1 MNKAYYLVLALT
13 FAPMCGYA
21 QQHGE
26 PQGQAAERGH
36 EMPAT
41 RPSTFEQVD
50 HIRKE
55 LGLTQKQFDKVY
67 SAYSKYNK
75 AVYGDEPFSGMGGG
89 MPQGGRGGMGD
100 PVGGGMGGPGGGGM
114 GGPSGGGM
122 GGPGGGGMG
131 GPGGGGMGG
140 PGGGF
145 GGGRPEGMSS
155 NSGSNKAPK
164 EMTEKELEKR
174 RKKLEK
180 QEQKLEKSMRKALNS
195 DDLFGRWQ
203 EMHEKQKPHGG
214 PGMPPQPFDKPADA
228 EPEAVAK

>member
-1 MNKAYYLVLALT
+1 
-13 FAPMCGYA
+13 
-21 QQHGE
+21 
-26 PQGQAAERGH
+26 
-36 EMPAT
+36 
-41 RPSTFEQVD
+41 
-50 HIRKE
+50 
-55 LGLTQKQFDKVY
+55 
-67 SAYSKYNK
+67 
-75 AVYGDEPFSGMGGG
+75 MGG
-89 MPQGGRGGMGD
+89 P
-100 PVGGGMGGPGGGGM
+100 GGGMGGP
-114 GGPSGGGM
+114 
-122 GGPGGGGMG
+122 
-131 GPGGGGMGG
+131 GGGMGG

-155 NSGSNKAPK
+155 NTGNKAPK

-228 EPEAVAK
+228 EPETVAE

>member
-13 FAPMCGYA
+13 FAPMCCYA
-21 QQHGE
+21 QQQGE

-36 EMPAT
+36 EKPAS
-41 RPSTFEQVD
+41 RPSTFDQVD

-55 LGLTQKQFDKVY
+55 LGLTQKQFEKVY

-89 MPQGGRGGMGD
+89 MPQGGRGGMGG
-100 PVGGGMGGPGGGGM
+100 PGGGMGGPGGGM
-114 GGPSGGGM
+114 GGPGGGM
-122 GGPGGGGMG
+122 GGPGGGMG
-131 GPGGGGMGG
+131 GPGGGMGG

-155 NSGSNKAPK
+155 NTGNKAPK

-228 EPEAVAK
+228 EPETVAE

>member
-89 MPQGGRGGMGD
+89 MPQGGR
-100 PVGGGMGGPGGGGM
+100 
-114 GGPSGGGM
+114 GGM